1 VEIRDVTTVD
11 CERVQGAA
19 KEYWEI
25 RNTEL
30 RSLQFR
36 WLELHLLGCQPCSD
50 HMEDVIEKMN
60 LKPPGAES
68 ESC

>member
-1 VEIRDVTTVD
+1 MTTES
-11 CERVQGAA
+11 CEKVLAAA
-19 KEYWEI
+19 KEYWEV
-25 RNTEL
+25 RNSDL

-36 WLELHLLGCQPCSD
+36 WLELHLENCQPCSD
-50 HMEDVIEKMN
+50 MMEDVVEKMN